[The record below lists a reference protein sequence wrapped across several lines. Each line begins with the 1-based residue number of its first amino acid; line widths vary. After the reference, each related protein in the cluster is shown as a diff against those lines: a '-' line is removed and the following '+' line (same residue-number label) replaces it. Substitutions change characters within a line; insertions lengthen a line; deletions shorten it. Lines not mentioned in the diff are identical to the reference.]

1 MCRLENMEI
10 TTYHPTERI
19 TPPEGKTTTET
30 SPVGRQRNK
39 VSGRDR
45 PSDGFT
51 LIELILVLFLIG
63 LIATLTT
70 PFLFSTLDRTK
81 NQTSIREITSTLR
94 YARSQ
99 AIAQKVA
106 FAFNVDI
113 DNNQYWLRNLETD
126 ETTRSITINPK
137 IRIAEFSD
145 EEENVTEGLF
155 LIVFY
160 PQGNSSGG
168 TMRLE
173 PTGRD
178 PDAKIHYI
186 SLDRIT
192 GKPNVE
198 QQSQ

>member
-1 MCRLENMEI
+1 MEI
-10 TTYHPTERI
+10 TIYHPTERTI
-19 TPPEGKTTTET
+19 PPEGKETTET
-30 SPVGRQRNK
+30 SPVGRGWSK
-39 VSGRDR
+39 VFGLDR
-45 PSDGFT
+45 LSDGFT
-51 LIELILVLFLIG
+51 LIELILVLFLVG

-70 PFLFSTLDRTK
+70 PFLFSTLDRIK
-81 NQTSIREITSTLR
+81 NQSSIREITSTLR

-99 AIAQKVA
+99 AISQKVA
-106 FAFNVDI
+106 FAFNADI
-113 DNNQYWLRNLETD
+113 DNNQFWLTNLETD
-126 ETTRSITINPK
+126 ETTKTIAINPK
-137 IRIAEFSD
+137 IRIAEFAD
-145 EEENVTEGLF
+145 EEENVTDGLF

-178 PDAKIHYI
+178 PEAKIHYI

-198 QQSQ
+198 QEPQ